1 MIQKKDTIKIKK
13 IKTKT
18 YLVSDLNIDIKN
30 KKIKNQL
37 FSLIN
42 NDKIVKRIL

>member
-18 YLVSDLNIDIKN
+18 YLVSDLNIDKKN
-30 KKIKNQL
+30 KKKSVI
-37 FSLIN
+37 
-42 NDKIVKRIL
+42 